1 DPWDIVLSDYERE
14 PYRRHARAVL
24 EALRDPDMDMVEAG
38 DDVVVYHPD
47 DIIRNRAEA
56 IWQAMIDKALGK

>member
-1 DPWDIVLSDYERE
+1 
-14 PYRRHARAVL
+14 
-24 EALRDPDMDMVEAG
+24 MDMVEAG